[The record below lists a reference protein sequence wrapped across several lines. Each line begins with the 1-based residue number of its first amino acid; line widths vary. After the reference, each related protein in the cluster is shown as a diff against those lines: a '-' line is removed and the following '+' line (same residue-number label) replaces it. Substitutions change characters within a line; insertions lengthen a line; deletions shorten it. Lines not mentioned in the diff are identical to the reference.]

1 MKSRRQLEED
11 LKWRD
16 LACRMAS
23 HLGWH
28 AHEVI
33 KRKRPNCS
41 TKIRYVVLT
50 NNEHDWRHK
59 SVKSWLDAV
68 LDMCKFPSWSWP
80 DSSSRNPFY
89 GTLSGEMAGEED
101 LVNLEILGFG
111 DFVELLDELRKR
123 SGHGTK

>member
-1 MKSRRQLEED
+1 MKSRRQVED

-23 HLGWH
+23 HIGWH
-28 AHEVI
+28 AREVI

-50 NNEHDWRHK
+50 NNKHDWRHK
-59 SVKSWLDAV
+59 VAKSWLDAV
-68 LDMCKFPSWSWP
+68 LDICRIPGWSWP
-80 DSSSRNPFY
+80 DSSRNPFY
-89 GTLSGEMAGEED
+89 GILSGEIVEED

-111 DFVELLDELRKR
+111 DFVELLGDLRKR
-123 SGHGTK
+123 SRHGTK

>member
-1 MKSRRQLEED
+1 MKSRRQAKED

-23 HLGWH
+23 QLGWH

-50 NNEHDWRHK
+50 SNEHDWRHRT
-59 SVKSWLDAV
+59 VKSWLDAV
-68 LDMCKFPSWSWP
+68 LDMCRIPCWSWT
-80 DSSSRNPFY
+80 DSSRNPFY
-89 GTLSGEMAGEED
+89 GILSEEIAGEEV
-101 LVNLEILGFG
+101 LINLEILGFG
-111 DFVELLDELRKR
+111 DFVELLGDLRRR
-123 SGHGTK
+123 SRHGTK

>member
-1 MKSRRQLEED
+1 MKSRRQVED

-23 HLGWH
+23 HIGWH
-28 AHEVI
+28 AREVI

-50 NNEHDWRHK
+50 NNKHDWRHK
-59 SVKSWLDAV
+59 VAKSWLDAV
-68 LDMCKFPSWSWP
+68 LDICRIPGWSWP
-80 DSSSRNPFY
+80 GSSRNPFY
-89 GTLSGEMAGEED
+89 GILSGEMVEED

-111 DFVELLDELRKR
+111 DFVELLGDLRKR
-123 SGHGTK
+123 SRHGTK

>member
-1 MKSRRQLEED
+1 MKSRRQVED

-23 HLGWH
+23 HIGWH
-28 AHEVI
+28 AREVI

-50 NNEHDWRHK
+50 NNKHDWRHK
-59 SVKSWLDAV
+59 VAKSWLDAV
-68 LDMCKFPSWSWP
+68 LDICRIPGWSWP
-80 DSSSRNPFY
+80 DSSRNPFY
-89 GTLSGEMAGEED
+89 GILSGEMVEED

-111 DFVELLDELRKR
+111 DFVELLGDLRRR